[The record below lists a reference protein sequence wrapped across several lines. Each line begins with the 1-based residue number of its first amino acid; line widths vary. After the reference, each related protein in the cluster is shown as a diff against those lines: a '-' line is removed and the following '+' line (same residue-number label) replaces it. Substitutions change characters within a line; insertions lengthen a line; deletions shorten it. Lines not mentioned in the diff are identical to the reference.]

1 MKLEGIVYFIG
12 VAIGIMMLK
21 LFYGTPMLLPKAFGI
36 VALAMGCFGYLMMVA
51 SHFKKSGF

>member
-21 LFYGTPMLLPKAFGI
+21 LFYGTPMLLPKAFGA
-36 VALAMGCFGYLMMVA
+36 VALAMGCFGYLMMAA
-51 SHFKKSGF
+51 SHFKRNNL